1 MQFRPMA
8 DEDRQALQIVG
19 HAVRIARGRAAMSQR
34 ELAARAGVSQT
45 AISRME
51 RGLVWGMGVI
61 YFARVARVLGDTL
74 TLGGC
79 PHGHRCDFNR
89 QWLETL
95 RHVSPEFEVAP
106 RYRSIMGPTLFEL
119 LRRVEADPD
128 EALPDDPTLPPP
140 GSDDQLLV

>member
-1 MQFRPMA
+1 
-8 DEDRQALQIVG
+8 
-19 HAVRIARGRAAMSQR
+19 
-34 ELAARAGVSQT
+34 
-45 AISRME
+45 ME

-95 RHVSPEFEVAP
+95 RHVSPDFEHAP

-119 LRRVEADPD
+119 IRRAEADPD
-128 EALPDDPTLPPP
+128 ETASYDESTLPA
-140 GSDDQLLV
+140 GDADGLLPV